1 MSEVFI
7 LVKDTP
13 NLTVIK
19 INPNLS
25 NLDIAMNPYI
35 NKNMDYIS
43 VSKNRGKYTLTV
55 IKTDGSTWSFDWG
68 AGGHTLI
75 SESTEILK
83 REVINFIRDKTGVY
97 LR

>member
-19 INPNLS
+19 INPNLN
-25 NLDIAMNPYI
+25 NLDIALNPYL
-35 NKNMDYIS
+35 KKYMDYIS

-55 IKTDGSTWSFDWG
+55 INTDGSTWSFDWG
-68 AGGHTLI
+68 AGGYTLI
-75 SESTEILK
+75 SESTIMLK
-83 REVINFIRDKTGVY
+83 QAVVNFIRDKTGVY